1 VHRGESEHYRANI
14 LTLLQGTPLVIA
26 RDQIIAKDGTIHW
39 VETAASL
46 FINGAG
52 EPDGFVARFR
62 LVDDQIDA
70 EEKLQLSEER
80 YRLLAD
86 NARDVIWTITADG
99 AISYMSPSV
108 EWLRG
113 IGPEEAM
120 AQPFDQIHPLES
132 RQRVQ
137 AFLEQVRRDCESG
150 RKPRP
155 FRGELEYFCVDG
167 ATIWADVLAIPV
179 LNDDGSLRYLLGTSR
194 DITERKRYEQEL
206 DSTNQQLNAL
216 ASTDALTGIWN
227 RYQLQM
233 AIRDLLA
240 RTASTGEASAMILC
254 DIDHFKA
261 INDSHGHDVGD
272 RVLVEFSERMQ
283 ACLRSSDRLG
293 RWGGEEFMILMSPS
307 TASGAGVLAEKVR
320 AAIADQPFE
329 PVGRVTASFVVAQ
342 HRPNEPLL
350 TWFQRVDS
358 LLYAAKAAG
367 RDQVMVEQG

>member
-1 VHRGESEHYRANI
+1 MGPAN
-14 LTLLQGTPLVIA
+14 
-26 RDQIIAKDGTIHW
+26 RY
-39 VETAASL
+39 
-46 FINGAG
+46 AG
-52 EPDGFVARFR
+52 IV
-62 LVDDQIDA
+62 
-70 EEKLQLSEER
+70 
-80 YRLLAD
+80 
-86 NARDVIWTITADG
+86 NA
-99 AISYMSPSV
+99 
-108 EWLRG
+108 
-113 IGPEEAM
+113 
-120 AQPFDQIHPLES
+120 
-132 RQRVQ
+132 
-137 AFLEQVRRDCESG
+137 
-150 RKPRP
+150 
-155 FRGELEYFCVDG
+155 
-167 ATIWADVLAIPV
+167 
-179 LNDDGSLRYLLGTSR
+179 
-194 DITERKRYEQEL
+194 TECKHYEQEL

-240 RTASTGEASAMILC
+240 RTASTGGASAMMLC

-283 ACLRSSDRLG
+283 ACLRSSNRLG